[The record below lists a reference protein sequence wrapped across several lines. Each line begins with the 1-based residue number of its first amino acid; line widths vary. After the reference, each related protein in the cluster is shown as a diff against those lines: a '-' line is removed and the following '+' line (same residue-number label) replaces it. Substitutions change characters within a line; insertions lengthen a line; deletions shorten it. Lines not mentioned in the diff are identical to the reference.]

1 MKVPF
6 KVVCINA
13 SGMPDQLPHSKRVV
27 EGQVYTVIEVAHM
40 QLQSLAGFRL
50 AEIDSSFP
58 YEFFKASRFRPLED
72 VEVKVDELELELT
85 I

>member
-6 KVVCINA
+6 KVVCID
-13 SGMPDQLPHSKRVV
+13 STGLPDQLPLSRRVV

-40 QLQSLAGFRL
+40 QLQSLVGYKL
-50 AEIDSSFP
+50 DEIDSFFP
-58 YEFFKASRFRPLED
+58 YEFFKASRFRPL
-72 VEVKVDELELELT
+72 VEEQVKVNEEELVFT